1 MFTSALSIHPSGQR
15 THAGRHRSCGRGPLQ
30 TSACSTS
37 SPPTSAKVA
46 GSPSK
51 KMNIKDKPTSCISTS
66 VSSKGG
72 PAWTIPRRRYWLGS
86 QLSPTSSTTSGSHR
100 AAGSDASRA
109 CRNAART
116 QLGRTGQRSHGAS
129 RTTLGGKH
137 HHPCAGA
144 PRIPC
149 HHRHAWRSLDCAS
162 SLLSSPDLTVTCAPG
177 LTSALLITTDVS
189 DRLDSEN
196 HHKGLLYPKL
206 CIPYTLQAGR
216 SKKPFQLAWGK
227 DVLHHLT
234 ALQGHS
240 SPGKRL
246 RTSHHPTCP
255 LRTEVPSPPTTAT

>member
-1 MFTSALSIHPSGQR
+1 MDHPTQEVLAQFPA
-15 THAGRHRSCGRGPLQ
+15 H
-30 TSACSTS
+30 
-37 SPPTSAKVA
+37 PTSK
-46 GSPSK
+46 
-51 KMNIKDKPTSCISTS
+51 
-66 VSSKGG
+66 
-72 PAWTIPRRRYWLGS
+72 
-86 QLSPTSSTTSGSHR
+86 TTSGSHR

-109 CRNAART
+109 PRNAART
-116 QLGRTGQRSHGAS
+116 QLGRTAQRSHGAS
-129 RTTLGGKH
+129 RTTLGGRH

-144 PRIPC
+144 LSIPC
-149 HHRHAWRSLDCAS
+149 HHRHAWRSLDCTS

-189 DRLDSEN
+189 DCLDSEN

-227 DVLHHLT
+227 DVLQHLT
-234 ALQGHS
+234 ALQGHT

-255 LRTEVPSPPTTAT
+255 LHRSPLTSHHRHVSPKHTHWGEICTLCRFDSPPQPCVQTQEAVP